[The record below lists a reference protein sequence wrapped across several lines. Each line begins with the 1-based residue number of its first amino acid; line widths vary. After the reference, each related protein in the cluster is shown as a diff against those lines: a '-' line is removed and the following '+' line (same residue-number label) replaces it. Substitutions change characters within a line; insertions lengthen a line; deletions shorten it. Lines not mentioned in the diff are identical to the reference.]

1 MKNLTNISISIVI
14 IIIGLFT
21 ACTSD
26 SPSKYVDNTP
36 KDSSFKMTFVEL
48 GSDNC
53 DPCIRMRPV
62 MDSIQ
67 AKYGSQIIVKFIDV
81 LKNPEEGEPFK
92 IKLMPT
98 QVFLDTN
105 NIEVFR
111 HLGFFPE
118 DSLHRF
124 LQSKGLKILTD

>member
-1 MKNLTNISISIVI
+1 MKNLTNILLVIVI
-14 IIIGLFT
+14 IIFGLFT
-21 ACTSD
+21 ACMSD
-26 SPSKYVDNTP
+26 SPNKYVDNTP
-36 KDSSFKMTFVEL
+36 KDSSLKMTFVEL

-53 DPCIRMRPV
+53 TPCLMMRPV

-67 AKYGSQIIVKFIDV
+67 AKYGSQIFVKFIDV
-81 LKNPEEGEPFK
+81 LKNPAEAEPFK

-105 NIEVFR
+105 NIEIHR

-118 DSLHRF
+118 DSLHKF
-124 LQSKGLKILTD
+124 LQSKGLKILL